1 MKISLTLPD
10 ELIEEAMQL
19 TDIKTKNKVIV
30 LALQE
35 LIKHNRVAGLKA
47 FKGTLDLNMNLDEL
61 RNRDARSG

>member
-19 TDIKTKNKVIV
+19 TDIKTKNKVVV

-35 LIKHNRVAGLKA
+35 LIKHNRVSDLKA

-61 RNRDARSG
+61 RNRNARSG